1 MAPNF
6 HINIHHIIILALT
19 LFVIHLPSNEAEIT
33 SISISSDSRPTIIL
47 TEFCFSKSGHL
58 SLAVSNVSVA
68 TTSTAPTN
76 KSRFSFILVGIDVL
90 VYYGAIYP
98 REDGKICIA
107 EDDGIRP
114 GALGTISRFDELSR
128 KSSLNSTLPVPT
140 SDKYGIYFSNCQ
152 PNSSVSMDVVIET
165 YNLNNNTT
173 KDYLGMGETKKPK
186 VFFRFALFYVPF
198 LGFWLLACYVNRVY
212 VRKIHWMM
220 AVLLLSKALNLL
232 CAAEDKHY
240 TQVTGT
246 SHGWDVMFYTSYF
259 IRAFLFLTVIMLIGS
274 GWSYIKPYLRAK
286 QKMLLA
292 VGISLQIF
300 ANVSYIYINESG
312 PSVKN
317 YWHWASAFFVLDAF
331 GFLVVMVPIVKSI
344 RFLKESAKADGT
356 AATTLARM
364 TTLKNFVFCVLVYW
378 YATRTMKFTIGYD
391 DCHPGSEVDS
401 WVETFTII
409 FYIVMFSLFRPTE
422 ENEYLVVQDEEVALA
437 TIRTGFGNF

>member
-1 MAPNF
+1 M
-6 HINIHHIIILALT
+6 
-19 LFVIHLPSNEAEIT
+19 
-33 SISISSDSRPTIIL
+33 
-47 TEFCFSKSGHL
+47 
-58 SLAVSNVSVA
+58 
-68 TTSTAPTN
+68 
-76 KSRFSFILVGIDVL
+76 
-90 VYYGAIYP
+90 
-98 REDGKICIA
+98 
-107 EDDGIRP
+107 
-114 GALGTISRFDELSR
+114 
-128 KSSLNSTLPVPT
+128 
-140 SDKYGIYFSNCQ
+140 
-152 PNSSVSMDVVIET
+152 
-165 YNLNNNTT
+165 
-173 KDYLGMGETKKPK
+173 
-186 VFFRFALFYVPF
+186 
-198 LGFWLLACYVNRVY
+198 
-212 VRKIHWMM
+212 
-220 AVLLLSKALNLL
+220 LLLSKALNLL

-292 VGISLQIF
+292 VGVSLQIF

-317 YWHWASAFFVLDAF
+317 YWHWTSAFFVLDAF
-331 GFLVVMVPIVKSI
+331 GFLVVMVPIAKSI
-344 RFLKESAKADGT
+344 RYLKESAKADGT

-378 YATRTMKFTIGYD
+378 YATRTMKYTIGYD

-437 TIRTGFGNF
+437 TIRTEFEGF